1 MRAAM
6 VNKGW
11 DDLMYADWVAI
22 TFLLRDRL
30 KYVPPIPIVSDDL
43 GEREKRKEARAKYE
57 EAKRL
62 NEERKAKQARSSDGS

>member
-11 DDLMYADWVAI
+11 DELMYADWVAI

-30 KYVPPIPIVSDDL
+30 KYVPPIPIVSDDV

-62 NEERKAKQARSSDGS
+62 NEERKAKQTRGTDGS

>member
-30 KYVPPIPIVSDDL
+30 KYVPPIPIVSDDVS
-43 GEREKRKEARAKYE
+43 EREKRKEARAKYE

-62 NEERKAKQARSSDGS
+62 NEERKAKQTRGTDGS